1 MDINRKT
8 AYQVL
13 ADIEKKK
20 SYFNILLNYYIII
33 NKPNNQAFVRR
44 LVYGVLENKILLDY
58 VIDKLIP
65 KDISSLKVADL
76 IILRMGVYQLAKMD
90 SVPEYAAVNE
100 SVRLAKRYARGRSG
114 FINGVLRAYIVD
126 AALRFTFGN
135 NQLLAGVDI
144 LPVLIGM
151 FALSE
156 IMVFAE
162 NRGQEESTISIDVKN
177 KMRGFGFTVAE
188 FMGQMINFLRSA
200 LIGKGI
206 GILPGLGG
214 STANLIAY
222 SIA

>member
-20 SYFNILLNYYIII
+20 SYSNISLNHHIII

-90 SVPEYAAVNE
+90 SVPEYAAVKT
-100 SVRLAKRYARGRSG
+100 A
-114 FINGVLRAYIVD
+114 
-126 AALRFTFGN
+126 
-135 NQLLAGVDI
+135 LAGIQRIRRRSRSVI
-144 LPVLIGM
+144 EIGR
-151 FALSE
+151 ASCRE
-156 IMVFAE
+156 RV
-162 NRGQEESTISIDVKN
+162 
-177 KMRGFGFTVAE
+177 
-188 FMGQMINFLRSA
+188 
-200 LIGKGI
+200 
-206 GILPGLGG
+206 
-214 STANLIAY
+214 
-222 SIA
+222 